1 VTSRVRAI
9 GYGIGWAGLITGA
22 EWLARRPPRGRSQS
36 WLLAYGVL
44 GGLALVSGARVVP
57 TSSGLSLP
65 GLALATIGYPLGSRL
80 LGDRGSD
87 RPPQNLVLELAAL
100 EVVAV
105 TEELTWGAIVEPRIG
120 PAATAALFAAK
131 HVVIDG
137 RWRRGLG
144 LFAFWMGLAAQRRR
158 WPVAAMLV
166 HAALNGAGVV
176 QGHVSG
182 RDRF

>member
-1 VTSRVRAI
+1 MASRVRRAWWSRTFL
-9 GYGIGWAGLITGA
+9 GCSPRAEVARPLVTRPGAGDDRLPAG
-22 EWLARRPPRGRSQS
+22 PP
-36 WLLAYGVL
+36 
-44 GGLALVSGARVVP
+44 LVS
-57 TSSGLSLP
+57 
-65 GLALATIGYPLGSRL
+65 
-80 LGDRGSD
+80 DRGFA
-87 RPPQNLVLELAAL
+87 RPPQNLALELAAL

-105 TEELTWGAIVEPRIG
+105 TEELTWGAIVEPELG
-120 PAATAALFAAK
+120 PAATAALFGAK

-144 LFAFWMGLAAQRRR
+144 LYAFWMGLAAQRRR